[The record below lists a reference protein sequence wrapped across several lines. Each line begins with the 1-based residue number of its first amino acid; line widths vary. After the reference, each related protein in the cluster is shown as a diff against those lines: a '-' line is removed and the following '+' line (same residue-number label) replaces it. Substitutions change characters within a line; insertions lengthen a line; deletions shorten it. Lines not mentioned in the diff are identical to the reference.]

1 MIKLNYIPHYI
12 EQNSIMQDIFTDF
25 LKKTGI
31 TKAQLA
37 RELGVS
43 ARQVSK
49 WQDNPPQYAIAYL
62 ELKYENKRLLSLIK
76 NLNL

>member
-1 MIKLNYIPHYI
+1 
-12 EQNSIMQDIFTDF
+12 MQDIFTDF
-25 LKKTGI
+25 LKKTET

-37 RELGVS
+37 RELGIS

-62 ELKYENKRLLSLIK
+62 KLKYENKKLLSIIK
-76 NLNL
+76 SLDL